1 MKSTPLGRLGSLV
14 FCAAAG
20 LPLAGSALAQ
30 PASPAQAWLDQSFL
44 FSLGGF
50 FIQTDMRA
58 SLNGQSSQ
66 NPEVDFDKDL
76 GKADKLTRVRV
87 DALWRITPKHH
98 LSFMYFD
105 NTVKRNKDLERDINW
120 GDNVYLTN
128 THITSQMRSKIG
140 ALSYEFAFVR
150 APDYEVA
157 ANIGLHVTDLK
168 LTLNGTAS
176 VNGGA
181 PASGT
186 FQSNSVTA
194 PLPVIGL
201 RGAWVVTPNLVLDA
215 QGQFFKLNGNGFG
228 GSWSDL
234 RANATWMFTKNFGLG
249 LGYDRYYNHMDVSKD
264 NFDGKVK
271 FGYSGLQ
278 LYGTVAF

>member
-1 MKSTPLGRLGSLV
+1 MTSTSLARFGSVALGAVAILGM
-14 FCAAAG
+14 
-20 LPLAGSALAQ
+20 AGSALAQ

-44 FSLGGF
+44 FNVGGF
-50 FIQTDMRA
+50 FVQTDMKA
-58 SLNGQSSQ
+58 SLNGQSTQ

-76 GKADKLTRVRV
+76 GKADKQTRVRA

-105 NTVKRNKDLERDINW
+105 NTVKRSKNLERDINW
-120 GDNVYLTN
+120 GDNVYQTN
-128 THITSQMRSKIG
+128 TDITSEMRSKIG
-140 ALSYEFAFVR
+140 ALSYEYAFMR
-150 APDYEVA
+150 APNYEVA
-157 ANIGLHVTDLK
+157 ANIGLHVSDLK

-181 PASGT
+181 PTSGT
-186 FQSNSVTA
+186 FQSNTVTA

-201 RGAWVVTPNLVLDA
+201 RGAWAVTPNLVLEA

-249 LGYDRYYNHMDVSKD
+249 VGYDRYYNHVDVSKD